1 MPSNITISA
10 DKLHRLIGTP
20 NCPSLI
26 DVRPDDD
33 WISAPLLIPGS
44 IRRPHGDA
52 SAWAAEFAGRPAVVI
67 DQSGAGV
74 GQGVAALLRHADVPA
89 EVLEGG
95 FKEWHRADLPL
106 VTAARLPPPDRQG
119 RTVWVTRFRP
129 KVDRIACP
137 WLIRR
142 FIDPR
147 AVFLYVAPSDVAG
160 VAGQFGAAPFD
171 VDGAFWGHRG
181 DACTFDVMVSEFG
194 LTTEPLKRLAAIVRA
209 ADMNHVD
216 DVPQAAGLLA
226 ASLGLSRMYSDDLA
240 QLEAGMGLY
249 DAFYRWCRD
258 AVEETHA
265 VHAKRPEG
273 KRAKQPT

>member
-1 MPSNITISA
+1 MPSNIAISA
-10 DKLHRLIGTP
+10 DKLNRLIGTP
-20 NCPSLI
+20 NCPALI
-26 DVRPDDD
+26 DIRTDDE
-33 WISAPLLIPGS
+33 WAVAPLLIPS
-44 IRRPHGDA
+44 SVRRRHGDPL
-52 SAWAAEFAGRPAVVI
+52 AWAGEIIGRPVI
-67 DQSGAGV
+67 VICQSGAKMSHGA
-74 GQGVAALLRHADVPA
+74 AALLRHAGVAA

-95 FKEWHRADLPL
+95 FAAWRREGLPL
-106 VTAARLPPPDRQG
+106 VTAARLPQPDREG
-119 RTVWVTRFRP
+119 RTVWVTRSRP

-147 AVFLYVAPSDVAG
+147 AMFLYVAPPDVAG
-160 VAGQFGAAPFD
+160 VAEEFNATPFD
-171 VDGAFWGHRG
+171 LDGVFWGHRG
-181 DACTFDVMVSEFG
+181 DVSTFDVMVAEFG
-194 LTTEPLKRLAAIVRA
+194 LTTEPLLRLAAIVRA
-209 ADMNHVD
+209 ADMNRVD

-273 KRAKQPT
+273 KRTKLPT

>member
-1 MPSNITISA
+1 MASNITISA
-10 DKLHRLIGTP
+10 EKLNRLIGTP

-26 DVRPDDD
+26 DVRADDD
-33 WISAPLLIPGS
+33 WAAAPLLIPGS
-44 IRRPHGDA
+44 VRRPHGDL
-52 SAWAAEFAGRPAVVI
+52 SAWAAEYAGRPAVVI
-67 DQSGAGV
+67 GQSGAKIS
-74 GQGVAALLRHADVPA
+74 QGVAALLRHTGVAA

-95 FKEWHRADLPL
+95 FKEWHRASLPL
-106 VTAARLPPPDRQG
+106 VTAARMPPPDGQG

-142 FIDPR
+142 FVDPR
-147 AVFLYVAPSDVAG
+147 AVFLYVAPADVAG
-160 VAGQFGAAPFD
+160 VAGEFGATPFD

-181 DACTFDVMVSEFG
+181 DACTFDVMVAEFG

-209 ADMNHVD
+209 ADMDRVD

-226 ASLGLSRMYSDDLA
+226 ASLGLSRMFSDDLA

-265 VHAKRPEG
+265 VHVKRPEG
-273 KRAKQPT
+273 KGPKISR